1 MAVENPFDQ
10 KIGYQFSLDLDD
22 YTIKPLGKNV
32 IVRDMNFEGRTL
44 DSGIVLLGDDGK
56 TDGIRPRWAQVYTVG
71 PDQTD
76 VAVGQWV
83 LLEHGRWSR
92 GIKIIKGGEEFT
104 NDRLKMAAN
113 KDDGYTD
120 GVSSVEAQKVLDAQD
135 DAIFNKTKA
144 VAIVLSCF
152 AALSL

>member
-10 KIGYQFSLDLDD
+10 NIGYQFSLDLDD

-56 TDGIRPRWAQVYTVG
+56 TDGIRPRWAKVYTIG

-92 GIKIIKGGEEFT
+92 GIKIVKDGEEFT
-104 NDRLKMAAN
+104 IRRADP
-113 KDDGYTD
+113 
-120 GVSSVEAQKVLDAQD
+120 
-135 DAIFNKTKA
+135 DAIMMVSDEEPNSESIATSVHAERKTRDYA
-144 VAIVLSCF
+144 
-152 AALSL
+152 